1 MEAYGVRENN
11 VPERE
16 TIVFFVLKE
25 PNTWFLTSEVR
36 AWMKDFNI
44 QYQTRLFGNKI
55 IVQLNTLVTPMK
67 KKQYIKDNKLKNYT
81 ILNIN
86 EDLKVKNY
94 TMLLD
99 IYSI

>member
-1 MEAYGVRENN
+1 
-11 VPERE
+11 
-16 TIVFFVLKE
+16 
-25 PNTWFLTSEVR
+25 
-36 AWMKDFNI
+36 MKDFNI